1 MRCLAQCRKMWS
13 RCTVVLSIE
22 TPQRQELITMSMR
35 ISPAAIRVAA
45 AAGLASAALAAGLAT
60 PAQAM
65 LPDPNLQPGTV
76 PASNAVVVQAPAP
89 SGGIQYGP
97 LAGGAAAALLLAG
110 AGFLVARP
118 RRTGRSSAPS

>member
-1 MRCLAQCRKMWS
+1 
-13 RCTVVLSIE
+13 
-22 TPQRQELITMSMR
+22 MSMR

-110 AGFLVARP
+110 AGFLVAGP
-118 RRTGRSSAPS
+118 RRSGRSSAPS

>member
-1 MRCLAQCRKMWS
+1 
-13 RCTVVLSIE
+13 
-22 TPQRQELITMSMR
+22 MSMR

-45 AAGLASAALAAGLAT
+45 AAGLASAALAAGLVAT

-89 SGGIQYGP
+89 SGGVEYGP